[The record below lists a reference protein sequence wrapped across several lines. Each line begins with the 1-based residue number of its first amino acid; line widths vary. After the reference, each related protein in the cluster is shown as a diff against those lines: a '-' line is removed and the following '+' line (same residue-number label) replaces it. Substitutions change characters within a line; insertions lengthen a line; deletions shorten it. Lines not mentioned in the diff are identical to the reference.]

1 MLSADDTDHLLLLPV
16 AIAVALAVLAAPI
29 SEASPTPQSQI
40 PGFLLDRG
48 RYTTIEIQGAR
59 VETAPLGIND
69 RGDIAGA
76 YDDGK
81 GDHGFMRDRRGRIT
95 TIDVPG
101 ARGTA
106 AQKINNRGQ
115 IAGVYSDTSPD
126 KQVPPTRGFLL
137 DRGKFT
143 RIDVPGA
150 VQTRAVGINNRGQ
163 VVGEYID
170 VAGMVHGFLWDK
182 GQFTTIDVPGAAGT
196 SAVDIN
202 DRGQIVG
209 TYSEDTPIVNNSAN
223 PRTYRSPAR
232 APWCGER
239 STGLAPVEDAWK
251 STEVAAWSVYCIAP
265 GCGARGP
272 VGYNAGDTTGAQNAA
287 TRAWNTGVEAAA
299 SSVSCAALREA
310 RQRVVH
316 LWDEHRSSLDS
327 KGLEIILDALKAR

>member
-1 MLSADDTDHLLLLPV
+1 MLSIDDTEQRLLLPV
-16 AIAVALAVLAAPI
+16 VIAVALAVLAAPI
-29 SEASPTPQSQI
+29 AQASEASPTPQSQI

-48 RYTTIEIQGAR
+48 RYTTIEIRNAR

-81 GDHGFMRDRRGRIT
+81 GDHGFMRDRRGRII

-101 ARGTA
+101 ARGTT

-115 IAGVYSDTSPD
+115 ITGVYSETSPD
-126 KQVPPTRGFLL
+126 TQDLNALARGFLL

-143 RIDVPGA
+143 RIDA

-163 VVGEYID
+163 VVGEYTD
-170 VAGMVHGFLWDK
+170 AAGMVHGFLWDK

-209 TYSEDTPIVNNSAN
+209 VHADDPIGATGLHGFLLNRGVYTTFVAPDALVTQPFDINNRGQIVGNAINDLAGTTPRAFMLAEGVEGDFTPIDFPGAPSTAAFGLNDRGQITGTYVN
-223 PRTYRSPAR
+223 P
-232 APWCGER
+232 
-239 STGLAPVEDAWK
+239 
-251 STEVAAWSVYCIAP
+251 
-265 GCGARGP
+265 
-272 VGYNAGDTTGAQNAA
+272 NAA
-287 TRAWNTGVEAAA
+287 PDDQPSPVRMPMMSG
-299 SSVSCAALREA
+299 
-310 RQRVVH
+310 
-316 LWDEHRSSLDS
+316 
-327 KGLEIILDALKAR
+327 G

>member
-115 IAGVYSDTSPD
+115 IAGVYSDTTPD
-126 KQVPPTRGFLL
+126 TQVPPTRGFLL
-137 DRGKFT
+137 DRGNSPGSMSLVPCKPGPSASTTAGRWWASTLTLPGWFT
-143 RIDVPGA
+143 ASCG
-150 VQTRAVGINNRGQ
+150 TRGSSRPS
-163 VVGEYID
+163 
-170 VAGMVHGFLWDK
+170 
-182 GQFTTIDVPGAAGT
+182 T
-196 SAVDIN
+196 
-202 DRGQIVG
+202 
-209 TYSEDTPIVNNSAN
+209 
-223 PRTYRSPAR
+223 SPAR
-232 APWCGER
+232 PGHR
-239 STGLAPVEDAWK
+239 PST
-251 STEVAAWSVYCIAP
+251 STIAA
-265 GCGARGP
+265 
-272 VGYNAGDTTGAQNAA
+272 
-287 TRAWNTGVEAAA
+287 
-299 SSVSCAALREA
+299 
-310 RQRVVH
+310 
-316 LWDEHRSSLDS
+316 RSS
-327 KGLEIILDALKAR
+327 ARRS